1 MIVVNSSS
9 NESKPGS
16 ISVDVNPKDILV
28 NPAPHHIYRRFPCRY
43 YVVDVASRAHFP
55 TEDNF
60 DNLLGNITDHL
71 GYVDMEELFS
81 QATVDT
87 AAPYMYGGVK
97 PHTTDVRTFSR
108 FLCNGESYS
117 ESTFNW
123 GIWEVISNLDPA
135 KIDVSDPDSF
145 YPEAVGDWRSV
156 TKHRFVLFP
165 TFNLV
170 LEIFCYEGMR
180 PAAIDELFS
189 DGELEEYDESS
200 LREYCESIFEGNV
213 EIYSFDLG
221 VAAMLRRM
229 GMLSEVAELAKHTIN
244 VARKTNK
251 VKYKLSPSSQVTGT
265 AVAANNNF

>member
-9 NESKPGS
+9 SKSQSGS
-16 ISVDVNPKDILV
+16 ISEDVNQKDILV
-28 NPAPHHIYRRFPCRY
+28 DAAPHHTYRRFPCRY
-43 YVVDVASRAHFP
+43 YVIDVASRAHFP
-55 TEDNF
+55 TEDSF
-60 DNLLGNITDHL
+60 DNLLGHIVDQL

-81 QATVDT
+81 QATVDAT
-87 AAPYMYGGVK
+87 SPYMYGGVK

-108 FLCNGESYS
+108 FLCNGESHS
-117 ESTFNW
+117 ESATDW
-123 GIWEVISNLDPA
+123 GIWQAISNLDPT
-135 KIDVSDPDSF
+135 KVDVSDPDSF

-200 LREYCESIFEGNV
+200 LREYCESIFGGNV

-221 VAAMLRRM
+221 VVAMLRRM
-229 GMLSEVAELAKHTIN
+229 GMLSEVAEIAKHNID
-244 VARKTNK
+244 VAKTAKK
-251 VKYKLSPSSQVTGT
+251 VKYKVQPSSQVTGT
-265 AVAANNNF
+265 IAAVNNNF